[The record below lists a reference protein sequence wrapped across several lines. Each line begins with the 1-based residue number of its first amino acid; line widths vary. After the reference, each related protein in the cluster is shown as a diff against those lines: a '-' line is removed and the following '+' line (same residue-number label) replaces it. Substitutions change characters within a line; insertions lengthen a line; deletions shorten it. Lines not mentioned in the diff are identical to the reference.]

1 MKRFLLTLAA
11 LLVPV
16 FAVAQSDQGQS
27 RAANF
32 TYKYDV
38 ASTTGTF
45 CTLTGL
51 DGDPFAS
58 AKPGRGTIE
67 TVGSSTTITG
77 VNAADDVF
85 ADVGVGD
92 AIIVKI
98 RNTSYALVVV
108 TNADDDTIT
117 VDTAVD
123 FSAGVVWSYK
133 SLACGTT
140 VNDGWISTAGY
151 QTAQLT
157 VQYDAGDLTALA
169 VAFQCKED
177 ALGSDIVQVYP
188 GPSSECG
195 FGTLATDVC
204 EFSTVGDALTFK
216 IPHNAFAACRV
227 SLAYVTADGGTVDE
241 VTATVSLGR

>member
-16 FAVAQSDQGQS
+16 FAVAQGDQGQS

-32 TYKYDV
+32 AYKYDV
-38 ASTTGTF
+38 ASATATF
-45 CTLTGL
+45 CTLSGV
-51 DGDPFAS
+51 DGDPFGL
-58 AKPGRGTIE
+58 PYQGRGTIE
-67 TVGSSTTITG
+67 TVGSNTG

-85 ADVGVGD
+85 VDVGVGD
-92 AIIVKI
+92 VILVTI
-98 RNTSYALVVV
+98 RNTSYVLVVV

-157 VQYDAGDLTALA
+157 AQYDAGDLTALA
-169 VAFQCKED
+169 IAFQCKED
-177 ALGSDIVQVYP
+177 ALGSSMVQVYP

-204 EFSTVGDALTFK
+204 EFTAPGAALTFK

-227 SLAYVTADGGTVDE
+227 SLAYVTADGATVDE
-241 VTATVSLGR
+241 VTATISLGR